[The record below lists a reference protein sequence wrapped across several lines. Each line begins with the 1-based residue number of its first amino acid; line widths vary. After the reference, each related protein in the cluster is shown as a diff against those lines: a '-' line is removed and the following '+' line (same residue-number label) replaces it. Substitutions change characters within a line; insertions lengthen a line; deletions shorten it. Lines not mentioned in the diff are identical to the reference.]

1 MTVVFDLEN
10 IVITVNNDVNH
21 LWDFNVE
28 VFIKKVLFATGFKQG
43 NFEFSF
49 VSDQKMIALNQQ
61 YFDKQKTTDV
71 ISFNLGSI
79 DNPSADIY
87 ISIQEARR
95 NIIELGHTLDNEIQ
109 ILIIHGILHV
119 KGYEDYNESQ
129 RSIMFKEQDK
139 ILKVVE
145 GL

>member
-10 IVITVNNDVNH
+10 ILITVNNDVNH

-49 VSDQKMIALNQQ
+49 ISDQQMIALNQQ

-87 ISIQEARR
+87 ISIQEARKY
-95 NIIELGHTLDNEIQ
+95 H
-109 ILIIHGILHV
+109 
-119 KGYEDYNESQ
+119 
-129 RSIMFKEQDK
+129 
-139 ILKVVE
+139 
-145 GL
+145 